1 MNDIDNDIN
10 ICQSCGM
17 PLSVNEDFGTE
28 IDGSLNSE
36 YCKFCY
42 QDGKFTDEGIT
53 LEEKI
58 EKNAEIAT
66 TLMGIPKDEALQI
79 AKDTIP
85 TLKRW
90 L

>member
-1 MNDIDNDIN
+1 MDDINNDIN

-17 PLSVNEDFGTE
+17 PLSVSEDYGSE
-28 IDGSLNSE
+28 LDGSLNSE

-42 QDGKFTDEGIT
+42 QDGKFTDEGIS

-58 EKNAEIAT
+58 EKNAEIAST
-66 TLMGIPKDEALQI
+66 IMGIPKDEAIQI

-90 L
+90 M